1 MSYKDALDYLKSRR
15 PVCQPNE
22 GFVRQLLEYEKILT
36 SFFGWTE
43 KEDTS
48 KNKMHDLQPQSADTN
63 TDKLICDTKQENQ
76 FVRPQLEKQTT
87 SDKLMTLLDQQQL
100 QLAQLKQ
107 QLDANPS
114 LTEQDPLRQQYQLL
128 LQLQQQT
135 QTQQQTLKQINLT
148 PEQQRKLQQMIQED
162 IAPMSK

>member
-1 MSYKDALDYLKSRR
+1 
-15 PVCQPNE
+15 
-22 GFVRQLLEYEKILT
+22 
-36 SFFGWTE
+36 
-43 KEDTS
+43 
-48 KNKMHDLQPQSADTN
+48 MHDLQPQSADTN